1 MVLKQGEKKM
11 RNYTIDY
18 CERVLLRTEHVNRD
32 TGLDCIVIDEK
43 AQLGNKKWG
52 MVDFLR
58 KNRVRVR
65 NKIACS
71 F

>member
-1 MVLKQGEKKM
+1 M
-11 RNYTIDY
+11 RNYTIEH
-18 CERVLLRTEHVNRD
+18 CERTLLKTEHVSRD
-32 TGLDCIVIDEK
+32 TKQDCIVIDEK

-58 KNRVRVR
+58 KNRVRVL
-65 NKIACS
+65 NKIAYS